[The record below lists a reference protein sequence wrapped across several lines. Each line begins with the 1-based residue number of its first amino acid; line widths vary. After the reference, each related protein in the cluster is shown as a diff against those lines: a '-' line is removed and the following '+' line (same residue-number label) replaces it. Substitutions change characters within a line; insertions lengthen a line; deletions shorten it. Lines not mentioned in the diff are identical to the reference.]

1 LKRFENKKVV
11 VSGGTRGIGL
21 AIVKEF
27 LLEGAT
33 VAIIGRSRDRGALVL
48 EELKG
53 DVSFYSLDVSD
64 HKQVKEFSVLLL
76 EQWGH
81 IDILVNNAGISKNA
95 LLLKITEEDWDHVLD
110 TNLKSVYNMTY
121 AFARNIIKNKGGRI
135 VNISSIAGGVMGG
148 NPGQAHYGASKGAI
162 VSFTKVVAK
171 EFARRGVTVNCVAP
185 GYTETEM
192 IDFLGEENKK
202 KVEEMIPIGR
212 CAQPKEIADAV
223 LFLASEQASYITG
236 HTLVVDG
243 GMTS

>member
-1 LKRFENKKVV
+1 MKRFENKKVV

-64 HKQVKEFSVLLL
+64 HKQVKEFSVHLL

-121 AFARNIIKNKGGRI
+121 AFARNIIKNKWCW
-135 VNISSIAGGVMGG
+135 VLNASINMDFTCTI
-148 NPGQAHYGASKGAI
+148 NYIINLTKLSICYWGQWLGKIYWNNLYSRQCHRT
-162 VSFTKVVAK
+162 SF
-171 EFARRGVTVNCVAP
+171 
-185 GYTETEM
+185 
-192 IDFLGEENKK
+192 
-202 KVEEMIPIGR
+202 
-212 CAQPKEIADAV
+212 
-223 LFLASEQASYITG
+223 
-236 HTLVVDG
+236 
-243 GMTS
+243 

>member
-1 LKRFENKKVV
+1 
-11 VSGGTRGIGL
+11 
-21 AIVKEF
+21 
-27 LLEGAT
+27 
-33 VAIIGRSRDRGALVL
+33 
-48 EELKG
+48 
-53 DVSFYSLDVSD
+53 LDVSD

>member
-1 LKRFENKKVV
+1 MKRFENKKVV

-53 DVSFYSLDVSD
+53 DVRFYKVDVSD
-64 HKQVKEFSVLLL
+64 HKQVKEFSVHLL

-135 VNISSIAGGVMGG
+135 VNLSSIAGGVMGG

-171 EFARRGVTVNCVAP
+171 EFARREVTVNCVAP

-192 IDFLGEENKK
+192 IDFLGEEDKK
-202 KVEEMIPIGR
+202 KIKELIPIGR